1 MSSDHSATE
10 QLLRQAAR
18 GDAAAVERLLMLHRD
33 RLKRMVAVRLD
44 PRLAARLDASDV
56 VQDAL
61 MDALMDASRKLP
73 DYLRTRPVPFY
84 PWLRRLAWEKVVD
97 AQRRHVD
104 ARRRSVEREEARL
117 PALPDQSSVQL
128 AERLLAG
135 GLSPAERLLRQEQL
149 SRVRTALGRLPP
161 TYHEMLVLRYLE
173 QLDTLETAAVLGV
186 SEGVVKGR
194 HRRALERLQ
203 LELGPSTD
211 D

>member
-1 MSSDHSATE
+1 MPSEHSATE
-10 QLLRQAAR
+10 DLLRRASQ

-33 RLKRMVAVRLD
+33 RLKRMISIRLD
-44 PRLAARLDASDV
+44 ARLAARLDASDV
-56 VQDAL
+56 VQE
-61 MDALMDASRKLP
+61 ALMDASRKLP

-97 AQRRHVD
+97 AERRHVD
-104 ARRRSVEREEARL
+104 ARRRSVAREEARL
-117 PALPDQSSVQL
+117 TALPDHSSVQL

-149 SRVRTALGRLPP
+149 VRVRTALARLPAA
-161 TYHEMLVLRYLE
+161 YHEVLVLRYLE

-203 LELGPSTD
+203 LELGPSID
-211 D
+211 E